1 MNFKQLEAFV
11 RVTELQS
18 FTRAAKQLYMSQ
30 PAISFQIKALEEDLK
45 VTLFQRN
52 EKKVTLTE
60 AGQLLYPEAK
70 TMLGHYHKI
79 KAGLDAIRGLKA
91 GRLSIGASTIPGE
104 YLLPGYIGKF
114 RRKYSGINISLRV
127 AGSGEVISWVQDRDI
142 DIGVVGKIVKK
153 ENLNF
158 TKWVDDELVVITP
171 PGHRWSGKVIAAQE
185 LLTEKLI
192 LREEG
197 SGTRQSMWEILDKH
211 GVDCQQIKA
220 EMELGSTRAVIS
232 AVQSG
237 IGIGFVSRFAAADVL
252 DAGRVQEIK
261 LLGVDMNRSFFL
273 VRYSPEI
280 INYATDAFQELLLK
294 NIGNYSV

>member
-18 FTRAAKQLYMSQ
+18 FTRAAKKLYMSQ

-52 EKKVTLTE
+52 EKKIILTE

-70 TMLGHYHKI
+70 KMLGHYHKI
-79 KAGLDAIRGLKA
+79 KTGLDAIRGLKA
-91 GRLSIGASTIPGE
+91 GRLAIGASTIPGE
-104 YLLPGYIGKF
+104 YILPGYIGRFK
-114 RRKYSGINISLRV
+114 RKYPGIHMSLRV

-153 ENLNF
+153 ENLKF
-158 TKWVDDELVVITP
+158 TKWLDDELVLIVP
-171 PGHRWSGKVIAAQE
+171 PGHRWSGKAIEAKE

-197 SGTRQSMWEILDKH
+197 SGTRQSMWEILNRY
-211 GVDCQQIKA
+211 GVDCQQIEA

-237 IGIGFVSRFAAADVL
+237 IGVGFVSSLAASDVL
-252 DAGRVQEIK
+252 DTGKVQK
-261 LLGVDMNRSFFL
+261 TLLKGVDMTRSFFL
-273 VRYSPEI
+273 VRYTPEM
-280 INYATDAFQELLLK
+280 INYATDAFQELILNK
-294 NIGNYSV
+294 GE

>member
-70 TMLGHYHKI
+70 KMLGHYSKI

-104 YLLPGYIGKF
+104 YLLPGYIGRF
-114 RRKYSGINISLRV
+114 RRKYPGIHISLRV
-127 AGSGEVISWVQDRDI
+127 AGSGEVIAWVQERDI
-142 DIGVVGKIVKK
+142 DIGVVGKAVNK
-153 ENLNF
+153 ENLSF
-158 TKWVDDELVVITP
+158 TKWVDDELVLIAP
-171 PGHRWSGKVIAAQE
+171 PGHRWSGKVIEAKE
-185 LLTEKLI
+185 LLTERI
-192 LREEG
+192 IFREEG
-197 SGTRQSMWEILDKH
+197 SGTRQSMWEILDRH
-211 GVDCQQIKA
+211 GVDCQQIQV

-232 AVQSG
+232 AVQAG
-237 IGIGFVSRFAAADVL
+237 IGMGFVSRLAAADVL
-252 DAGRVQEIK
+252 ETGRVQETK
-261 LLGVDMNRSFFL
+261 LLGVDMRRSFFL
-273 VRYSPEI
+273 ARYSPEI
-280 INYATDAFQELLLK
+280 VNYATAAFQELLLK
-294 NIGNYSV
+294 N

>member
-70 TMLGHYHKI
+70 KMLGHYCKI

-104 YLLPGYIGKF
+104 YLLPGYIGRF
-114 RRKYSGINISLRV
+114 RRKYPGIHINLRV
-127 AGSGEVISWVQDRDI
+127 AGSGEVITWVQERDI
-142 DIGVVGKIVKK
+142 DIGVVGKAVNR

-158 TKWVDDELVVITP
+158 TKWADDELVLIAS
-171 PGHRWSGKVIAAQE
+171 PGHHWSGKVIDAQE
-185 LLTEKLI
+185 LLTEKII

-211 GVDCQQIKA
+211 GIDCRQIEA

-232 AVQSG
+232 AVQAG
-237 IGIGFVSRFAAADVL
+237 IGMGFVSRLAAADVL
-252 DAGRVQEIK
+252 ETGRVQEIN
-261 LLGVDMNRSFFL
+261 LLGIDMSRSFFL

-280 INYATDAFQELLLK
+280 VNYATTAFQELLLK
-294 NIGNYSV
+294 N